1 MKKSKE
7 IKYQDEKMTITYK
20 LNTTGGVELK
30 YEDDN
35 GNLAYFTPGEAVRF
49 IKNMESV
56 MEEND
61 CIMIDTMTEYGY
73 VDVEKNG
80 KKGSIIL

>member
-1 MKKSKE
+1 MKISKE
-7 IKYQDEKMTITYK
+7 IKYEDGKMAITYK

-30 YEDDN
+30 YKDDN
-35 GNLAYFTPGEAVRF
+35 GNLAYFTPSEAVRF

-56 MEEND
+56 MQEND
-61 CIMIDTMTEYGY
+61 CTMVDTMTEYGY

-80 KKGSIIL
+80 KKGGIIL